1 MKELNKQAELE
12 KMVSKQLEIL
22 GYDLED
28 EHIKDTPRRVA
39 KMWLN
44 ELLVNDSNVPNV
56 KVFKNPGY
64 DEIILEKN
72 IAFHS
77 MCAHHMLP
85 FEGKGHIAYIPN
97 QKMVGISKLAR
108 ILDFYSA
115 RLQVQE
121 RLTQQ
126 VCDFL
131 WKELEPLGVAVIL
144 EATHCCMTIRGV
156 KKPGSTLVTSA
167 MKGAF
172 ISSASARQELLE
184 LIKK

>member
-1 MKELNKQAELE
+1 MKELNKQTELE
-12 KMVSKQLEIL
+12 KIISKQLVIL
-22 GYDLED
+22 GYDLND

-44 ELLVNDSNVPNV
+44 ELLVSDSEIPKV

-64 DEIILEKN
+64 DEIILEKDITFN
-72 IAFHS
+72 S

-85 FEGKGHIAYIPN
+85 FTGVGHIAYIPN

-121 RLTQQ
+121 QLTQQ

-131 WKELEPLGVAVIL
+131 WEELEPLGVAVIL
-144 EATHCCMTIRGV
+144 EATHGCMTIRGI
-156 KKPGSTLVTSA
+156 KKPGSSLVTSA

-172 ISSASARQELLE
+172 MSSASARQELLE
-184 LIKK
+184 LIK